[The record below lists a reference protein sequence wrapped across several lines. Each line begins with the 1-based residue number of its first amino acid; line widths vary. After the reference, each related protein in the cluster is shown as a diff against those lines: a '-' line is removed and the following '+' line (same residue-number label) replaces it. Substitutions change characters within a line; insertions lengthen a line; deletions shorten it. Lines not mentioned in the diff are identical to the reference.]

1 MPEAPDAKPAPPPKR
16 NHRDLIAAITS
27 GFVGALALSA
37 SLYNVY
43 LQRQQ
48 VRAAVWP
55 SLEWLPLQSE
65 KGLRFGVGNRGSGPA
80 IIKSFSVRV
89 DGKKMHSWPDT
100 FYTLVHYDSDLEDM
114 SDLLHTVSP
123 GGELTA
129 VVVTDHFVGL
139 HTAKERRR
147 LEFDVCYC
155 STLDDCWRLH
165 VASAHIA
172 TTTPIAECPVDEEP
186 FVAVDDRGLDYW
198 LSTQLDDAGASHP
211 EGEAGSAGAK

>member
-1 MPEAPDAKPAPPPKR
+1 MRDTFAIMTS
-16 NHRDLIAAITS
+16 HRDLIAAIAS

-55 SLEWLPLQSE
+55 SLELLPIESE

-80 IIKSFSVRV
+80 IIKSFVVSV
-89 DGKKMHSWPDT
+89 DGKKMRSWPET
-100 FYTLVHYDSDLEDM
+100 FYTLVHSDSDLEEM
-114 SDLLHTVSP
+114 SDLLRTVSP

-129 VVVTDHFVGL
+129 VVVADRYVAL

-147 LEFDVCYC
+147 LEMDVCYC

-165 VASAHIA
+165 VASARIS
-172 TTTPIAECPVDEEP
+172 TTTAVPECPVEKEP
-186 FVAVDDRGLDYW
+186 FVAVDDKGLDYW
-198 LSTQLDDAGASHP
+198 ISTQLDDAGTPHDD
-211 EGEAGSAGAK
+211 